1 MAKNEHDLGKLL
13 DLLEANV
20 DTYQVSELGSTTDD
34 IDIEPVANAQ
44 GVKVIFGSITS
55 SIDRLDDELTKSLQ
69 HTDPHSTEYV
79 ERLKDESTIYNLI
92 VRGQAYVES
101 ITPEDVKYKS
111 EQLARIVLRLE
122 HIYYKPKQLIKANEE
137 EAWRNIEYNSSIVS
151 KRFFS

>member
-1 MAKNEHDLGKLL
+1 MLLSVRFDASSNQAFMPLEQWQKNEQDLGKLL

-101 ITPEDVKYKS
+101 ITQKM
-111 EQLARIVLRLE
+111 
-122 HIYYKPKQLIKANEE
+122 
-137 EAWRNIEYNSSIVS
+137 SSINLNNWQEL
-151 KRFFS
+151 F